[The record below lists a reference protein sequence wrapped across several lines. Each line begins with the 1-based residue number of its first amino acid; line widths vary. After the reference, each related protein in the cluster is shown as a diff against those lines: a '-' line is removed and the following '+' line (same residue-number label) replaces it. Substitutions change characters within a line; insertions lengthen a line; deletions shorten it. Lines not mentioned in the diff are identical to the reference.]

1 MCEQSQQSGRS
12 HTPGL
17 LAALARWA
25 VRRNRLVLA
34 AAALLVVAG
43 LLSSGVSAHLGAGGW
58 IAEDT
63 PSARVRSML
72 GQSRHGGMPPLLLLA
87 RITGSV
93 DDAAARSAADPA
105 RRGPAAG
112 TGCHRRRLV
121 LDGPTRPGHQGPA
134 VASARP
140 AAPFQRRPY
149 GPHRPVARGG
159 RAHPAQRRGTC
170 ARPGHRAQQPTG
182 DPGRRSGRRRAR
194 GNSTVSGTC

>member
-93 DDAAARSAADPA
+93 DDAAARSAGTRLVEDLRQEPGVTAVDSYWTGPLGQATKDRPSPPPDPLLRSSDGRTALIALWLEADERTQLNVAERVLA
-105 RRGPAAG
+105 RATGPNSPLETQAAG
-112 TGCHRRRLV
+112 
-121 LDGPTRPGHQGPA
+121 QAA
-134 VASARP
+134 VAR
-140 AAPFQRRPY
+140 AATPQ
-149 GPHRPVARGG
+149 
-159 RAHPAQRRGTC
+159 
-170 ARPGHRAQQPTG
+170 
-182 DPGRRSGRRRAR
+182 
-194 GNSTVSGTC
+194 